1 MRLSNK
7 RVIKDVLGN
16 YYRALETPKHIYFV
30 NFTESDEN
38 ASVKMYNRKMNLVS
52 DNYFAYEGMME
63 DIENDFYS
71 WVSPKMKE
79 AIVLIKEEFEENK

>member
-7 RVIKDVLGN
+7 RYIDDTLGR
-16 YYRALETPKHIYFV
+16 YYRALETPNHIYFV

-38 ASVKMYNRKMNLVS
+38 ASVKMYDRKMKLIS
-52 DNYFAYEGMME
+52 DNNFAYEGMME
-63 DIENDFYS
+63 DIENNFYS
-71 WVSPKMKE
+71 WSSPKMKE

>member
-7 RVIKDVLGN
+7 RIIKDVLGN
-16 YYRALETPKHIYFV
+16 YHRALETVNHIYFV
-30 NFTESDEN
+30 NFDESDEN
-38 ASVKMYNRKMNLVS
+38 ASVKMYDRKMKLVS
-52 DNYFAYEGMME
+52 NNNFAYEGMIE

-71 WVSPKMKE
+71 WASPKMKE